1 MKDFIAKDSDLTGRT
16 PKLTCTSLKD
26 PEDLIEFKRI
36 LPEKFIQNSSIS
48 FVAYSDKNDQVRI
61 SSENTI
67 SVTANVY
74 ITTFIVLYFLLL
86 YFYARLI
93 NMYVKDI
100 INPIKQITYRIHRS
114 LKNLFRKKNSS
125 KMLPDDIVIRE
136 PTEIREVAEN
146 FSNSYKKMTIKNIFL
161 NEMELGEK
169 MILGKQKVIH
179 NKVTEKMLENIKEA
193 IEKIPYEFES

>member
-1 MKDFIAKDSDLTGRT
+1 
-16 PKLTCTSLKD
+16 
-26 PEDLIEFKRI
+26 
-36 LPEKFIQNSSIS
+36 
-48 FVAYSDKNDQVRI
+48 
-61 SSENTI
+61 
-67 SVTANVY
+67 
-74 ITTFIVLYFLLL
+74 
-86 YFYARLI
+86 
-93 NMYVKDI
+93 
-100 INPIKQITYRIHRS
+100 
-114 LKNLFRKKNSS
+114 
-125 KMLPDDIVIRE
+125 MLPDDIVIRE